1 MRARGRDPSV
11 VAGLAF
17 LAANVAHT
25 LDHLRTGTERLTTEV
40 VAGGTAISLLAV
52 ATLYLAL
59 RRHPQAALAAAATG
73 LAVAAGVL
81 ASHVAPHWSAFSDP
95 YPELGAD
102 ALSWAAMLAEA
113 GTALLLGLTG
123 LRELRPAP
131 RRGASTAA

>member
-73 LAVAAGVL
+73 LAVAA
-81 ASHVAPHWSAFSDP
+81 
-95 YPELGAD
+95 D

-123 LRELRPAP
+123 LRQLRPAP